1 MQDGVIKMALYRCL
15 SKWPWRTTCADD
27 SICDSKQRLLQLGRS
42 GAQLPWRD
50 RGSGPACSQC
60 QSFLRCV
67 CTRVCT
73 LYVCTLWCVGVCA
86 RVHVCVHLCVCV
98 CAGVCTAPAHVHP
111 VPPQETIMGRQ
122 LKRSWSAEPRISQH
136 SVCIYHCLSQ
146 CQGAIWPQLLGGSI
160 EFIKMKRSIMLKL

>member
-1 MQDGVIKMALYRCL
+1 MQDGVIKMALYRFL

-50 RGSGPACSQC
+50 HGSGPACSQC

-73 LYVCTLWCVGVCA
+73 LCVCMLWYVGVCA
-86 RVHVCVHLCVCV
+86 RVRAFVCVRVCRRLY
-98 CAGVCTAPAHVHP
+98 CSCTRASRATSRNNNGETTETQLNQEFHSTLSASTIVFHNVKEPSDHSFWVAPLSS
-111 VPPQETIMGRQ
+111 
-122 LKRSWSAEPRISQH
+122 LKWSAQ
-136 SVCIYHCLSQ
+136 
-146 CQGAIWPQLLGGSI
+146 
-160 EFIKMKRSIMLKL
+160 

>member
-60 QSFLRCV
+60 QSFLQCV

-86 RVHVCVHLCVCV
+86 RVCAFVCVRVCRRLYCSCTRASCATSRNNNGETTETQLVSWTQNFTALCLHLPLSFTMSRSHLT
-98 CAGVCTAPAHVHP
+98 TASGWLHWVH
-111 VPPQETIMGRQ
+111 
-122 LKRSWSAEPRISQH
+122 
-136 SVCIYHCLSQ
+136 
-146 CQGAIWPQLLGGSI
+146 
-160 EFIKMKRSIMLKL
+160 